1 MKLATGGLTL
11 LALCSMAP
19 VAQAQAPN
27 EAAFFEGK
35 TIRVLV
41 GFPPG
46 GSYDLYARLAA
57 DMLKAHIPGLAAA
70 IVENKP
76 GAGGLIATNF
86 LYAQGSKDGLTLG
99 VLPDTIA
106 NTQLTEPGNS
116 NWDARRFRYLGSF
129 APVNSAVMRRANSPA
144 KTLDEMKTREV
155 IVGCSGRNAQSY
167 QFPAMLAALG
177 GFKFKM
183 ICGYEGNQSYT
194 LALERGEIDMVSSA
208 WAAWR
213 VTHKAQIA
221 SGELVPVFQIGLKR
235 TAELPD
241 TPLMQELVTDA
252 DAKKAIEF
260 VSAGTAIG
268 RALVSAPGVPES
280 RIEYLRATF
289 DRMTADPQMKATAE
303 KRGLQLEPTPG
314 KEVQAISDAIIATPE
329 NIVKIAAAAFK

>member
-1 MKLATGGLTL
+1 MTARKIAGCAAFAMLGAFTQQ
-11 LALCSMAP
+11 AH
-19 VAQAQAPN
+19 AQD
-27 EAAFFEGK
+27 EAAFYRGK
-35 TIRVLV
+35 TINVVV

-76 GAGGLIATNF
+76 GAGGLIAANF
-86 LYAQGSKDGLTLG
+86 LYAQAGKDGLTLA

-106 NTQLTEPGNS
+106 NTQLTEPGNA
-116 NWDARRFRYLGSF
+116 NWDVRKFRYIGSF
-129 APVNSAVMRRANSPA
+129 ASVNSAVMRRAKAPA
-144 KTLDEMKTREV
+144 STLDEMKQREV

-177 GFKFKM
+177 GYKFKM
-183 ICGYEGNQSYT
+183 ICGYTGNQSYT

-213 VTHKAQIA
+213 VTHTAQIA

-235 TAELPD
+235 TSELPD
-241 TPLMQELVTDA
+241 TPLMQELVSDPT
-252 DAKKAIEF
+252 AKKAMEF

-268 RALVSAPGVPES
+268 RALVAPPGVPES
-280 RIEYLRATF
+280 RIAFLRATF
-289 DRMTADPQMKATAE
+289 DRMTSDPDMKATAA
-303 KRGLQLEPTPG
+303 KRSLQLEPTPG
-314 KEVQAISDAIIATPE
+314 AEVQAISDAIVETPANVVE
-329 NIVKIAAAAFK
+329 IAAAAFK